1 MADIYMKRKID
12 GYLAAW
18 KKEPNRKP
26 LIVKGPRQVG
36 KTESILRFAEAGYK
50 NVVYINFV
58 EEPKYKLITEDG
70 YKAEDIIR
78 NISRMDPSKR
88 FEPQET
94 VIIFDELQEYPEIAT
109 ALKFFK
115 TDGRF
120 DVICSGSLLGI
131 HYKRIES
138 NSVGYKTDY
147 EMTSLDFEEFLWA
160 KGYDKTAIEDMLWHM
175 ETLKPFNQTETKV
188 FSDLF
193 LDFCILGGMPAV
205 LREYIQKGT
214 FEGTLDIQKQLLEDY
229 REDIR
234 KYADGM
240 DQTRI
245 LNVFEQIPVQLAKD
259 NKKFQIS
266 KVAKGA
272 RFKDYRGCIEW
283 LRDAGIIQICYCL
296 NFPELP
302 LKGNYD
308 DNKYKIYFFDT
319 GLFVAMLDDEAQE
332 DLRVNKNLGV
342 YKGALYENIVG
353 EALTKCG
360 YGLYYY
366 KREDSTL
373 EEDFFVRTQQSLLPV
388 EVKAKRG
395 TAKSLRT
402 LIESA
407 KYPDIRYG
415 LKFTAGNVGFSDNI
429 YTFPY
434 FCTFLLK
441 TYLKRAE
448 KHLPEQEY
456 RDPITTEF

>member
-1 MADIYMKRKID
+1 MESIYLARKID
-12 GYLAAW
+12 QYLEAW
-18 KKEPNRKP
+18 KGDPDRKP

-36 KTESILRFAEAGYK
+36 KTESILRFASGRYK
-50 NVVYINFV
+50 SVIYINFV
-58 EEPKYKLITEDG
+58 EEPKYKRITEDG
-70 YKAEDIIR
+70 YKVEDMIR

-88 FEPQET
+88 FDPGET
-94 VIIFDELQEYPEIAT
+94 VLIFDELQEYPEIAT
-109 ALKFFK
+109 SLKFFK
-115 TDGRF
+115 IDGRF

-160 KGYDKTAIEDMLWHM
+160 KGYGPAAIEEMLRHM
-175 ETLKPFNQTETKV
+175 KTLQPFNQTEMKV
-188 FSDLF
+188 FGDLF
-193 LDFCILGGMPAV
+193 LDYCILGGMPAV
-205 LREYIQKGT
+205 LREYIQRGT
-214 FEGTLDIQKQLLEDY
+214 FEGTLGIQRQLLEDY

-234 KYADGM
+234 KYADGL

-283 LRDAGIIQICYCL
+283 LKDAGIIHICYCL

-308 DNKYKIYFFDT
+308 DTKYKIYFFDS
-319 GLFVAMLDDEAQE
+319 GLFVAMLDEEAQE
-332 DLRVNKNLGV
+332 DLRANKNLGV

-353 EALTKCG
+353 EALVKSG

-373 EEDFFVRTQQSLLPV
+373 EEDFFVRTRQKLLPV

-402 LIESA
+402 LINSE
-407 KYPDIRYG
+407 KYPDISYG
-415 LKFTAGNVGFSDNI
+415 LKFSADNVGYGDGV

-434 FCTFLLK
+434 FCAFLLK
-441 TYLKRAE
+441 TYLR
-448 KHLPEQEY
+448 Q
-456 RDPITTEF
+456 TEEDR